1 MKPLAAF
8 GLVCAL
14 ATPAAA
20 QVRIPPL
27 PSQSEPVVSPRVFVL
42 AAVQKFA
49 AADTFDTA
57 FGRSVQPFL
66 GGGLQVA
73 WRNGFFVDGAISFFH
88 KTGERAFIFEDEP
101 FPLGVPLEA
110 TIVPFEATTG
120 YRFLG
125 SPQSRVTPYVGGGVG
140 AYSYKE
146 GSDSDDEVSIQKA
159 GVLALAGVELRVSRR
174 LWTAFDVQYSH
185 VPGILGDGGLSA
197 EFGEDDLGGIAVRFR
212 FMVGN

>member
-1 MKPLAAF
+1 MRLLAA
-8 GLVCAL
+8 LWIVCAL

-20 QVRIPPL
+20 QVRIPAL
-27 PSQSEPVVSPRVFVL
+27 PEPEPTISPRVFVL
-42 AAVQKFA
+42 GTLQKFA
-49 AADTFDTA
+49 AADTFDAA
-57 FGRSVQPFL
+57 FGQSLQPFL

-88 KTGERAFIFEDEP
+88 KSGERAFVFEDETVS
-101 FPLGVPLEA
+101 LGVPLET
-110 TIVPFEATTG
+110 TIIPFEATVG
-120 YRFLG
+120 YRFRG

-146 GSDSDDEVSIQKA
+146 ESDPDDEVSIHKA
-159 GVLALAGVELRVSRR
+159 GVLALAGVEYRVSRR
-174 LWTAFDVQYSH
+174 MWTAFDVQYSH

-197 EFGEDDLGGIAVRFR
+197 EFGEDDLGGLAVRFR

>member
-1 MKPLAAF
+1 MKCLAVLAIVGTLAA
-8 GLVCAL
+8 
-14 ATPAAA
+14 PAAA
-20 QVRIPPL
+20 QVRIPAL
-27 PSQSEPVVSPRVFVL
+27 PSQSEPAVSPRVFVL
-42 AAVQKFA
+42 AALQKFA
-49 AADTFDTA
+49 AAETFDAA

-88 KTGERAFIFEDEP
+88 KTGERAFVFEDETIS
-101 FPLGVPLEA
+101 LGVPLEA
-110 TIVPFEATTG
+110 TIVPFEATAG

-125 SPQSRVTPYVGGGVG
+125 SSPSRVTPYVGGGVG

-146 GSDSDDEVSIQKA
+146 ESDSDDEVSIQKA
-159 GVLALAGVELRVSRR
+159 GVLALAGVEFRVSRR
-174 LWTAFDVQYSH
+174 LFTAFDVQYSH

-197 EFGEDDLGGIAVRFR
+197 EFAEDNLGGVAVRFR